1 MQLSLKHNTYNS
13 ITCLRS
19 LKNSYSKLEYK
30 EQLFSKNKMYKIELL
45 TLISIILKSQRILCR
60 KFNITNL
67 LEYHTVNQK
76 KSVLSKYIQSYTYMS
91 SKQNNFTINLYK
103 NKEIPLNL
111 MELNS
116 LYINYKLLRSKNP
129 VYIYHKIENKL

>member
-1 MQLSLKHNTYNS
+1 MPLSLKHNTYNA

-30 EQLFSKNKMYKIELL
+30 EQLFSKNKIYKIEVL
-45 TLISIILKSQRILCR
+45 TLISIILKLHRILYR

-76 KSVLSKYIQSYTYMS
+76 NSVLSKYIQSYIYMS

-103 NKEIPLNL
+103 NMEIPLNL
-111 MELNS
+111 IELNS

-129 VYIYHKIENKL
+129 VYVYHKIENKL